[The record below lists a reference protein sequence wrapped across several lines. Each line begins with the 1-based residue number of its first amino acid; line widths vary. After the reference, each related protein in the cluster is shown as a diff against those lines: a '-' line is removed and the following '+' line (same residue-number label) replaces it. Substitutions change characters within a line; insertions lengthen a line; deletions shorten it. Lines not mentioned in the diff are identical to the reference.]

1 MAGSI
6 TPPLT
11 DKQKQ
16 DWNSFLDFVDKE
28 GFKGS
33 PALDDKDK
41 GLGMYLMQKY
51 RSLNP
56 KVTISYQDVPRVQQA
71 LQDYKS
77 TLVDQYKKGLIAPT
91 DSIKNPETDIM
102 GGISPVDGWLGSKT
116 SSYKFP
122 VAQATNADKTATNY
136 GTNTAAFDKDRLA
149 KQ

>member
-11 DKQKQ
+11 DNQKQ
-16 DWNSFLDFVDKE
+16 DWNQFIDFVDKQ
-28 GFKGS
+28 GLKGNLI
-33 PALDDKDK
+33 LDDKDK

-51 RSLNP
+51 KSLNP
-56 KVTISYQDVPRVQQA
+56 KATISYQDVPRVQQT
-71 LQDYKS
+71 LQDYKA

-102 GGISPVDGWLGSKT
+102 GGLSPVDGWLGSKT

-122 VAQATNADKTATNY
+122 VAQATNADKSATNY
-136 GTNTAAFDKDRLA
+136 GTNTQAFDKDRLA